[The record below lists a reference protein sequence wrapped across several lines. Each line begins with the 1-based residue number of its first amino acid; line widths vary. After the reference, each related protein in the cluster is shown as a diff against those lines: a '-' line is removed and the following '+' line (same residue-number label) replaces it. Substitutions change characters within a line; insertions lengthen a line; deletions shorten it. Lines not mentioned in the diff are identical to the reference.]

1 MMMFLKQ
8 IVCRFQQQTDVFGT
22 GLRFALFPEA
32 ACFLQQ
38 VCGRDEWFWNLWRR
52 VMIFLEMVLNSPH
65 EFNRCEW
72 TNNW

>member
-32 ACFLQQ
+32 ACSLQQ

-52 VMIFLEMVLNSPH
+52 VMIFLEMVLKTPH

-72 TNNW
+72 TNSW